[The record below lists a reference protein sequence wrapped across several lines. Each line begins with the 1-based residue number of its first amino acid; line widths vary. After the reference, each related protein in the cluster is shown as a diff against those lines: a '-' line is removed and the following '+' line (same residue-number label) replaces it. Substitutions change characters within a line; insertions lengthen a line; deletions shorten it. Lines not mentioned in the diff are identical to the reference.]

1 MELGLDWTLELKQI
15 GPPDHGPVYGLVLG
29 LDHGNAINRERGR
42 RTHDTAEQK
51 SLGAE

>member
-1 MELGLDWTLELKQI
+1 MNITLDQETDY
-15 GPPDHGPVYGLVLG
+15 GPKPG
-29 LDHGNAINRERGR
+29 LDHGNVIDRERGR